1 MKRTLRSLTLPLGA
15 ALVGAV
21 VCVGAA
27 QAASDHCFY
36 KGTMSSDGALSCQSG
51 AQFRCKD
58 GDWVSLGAP
67 CTPEERAAT
76 SAPCD
81 FAGIKYSTGAASCQ
95 NGTQFRCEDG
105 SWNSLAVPCTVGD
118 APVRAT
124 KGDRT
129 CMYEGAT
136 VGSNSTIC
144 KAGSTFLC
152 SDGEWVNLGTKC
164 R

>member
-1 MKRTLRSLTLPLGA
+1 MKGILRSLMLPLGA

-21 VCVGAA
+21 TCVGAA
-27 QAASDHCFY
+27 QAANDHCFY
-36 KGTMSSDGALSCQSG
+36 NGTMSSDGALSCQSG

-58 GDWVSLGAP
+58 GDWKSTGSA
-67 CTPEERAAT
+67 CTSEEKVAT
-76 SAPCD
+76 SRKCD
-81 FAGIKYSTGAASCQ
+81 LAGISYSTGAASCQ

-105 SWNSLAVPCTVGD
+105 AWQSLAVPCTVGD
-118 APVRAT
+118 SPIKAAT
-124 KGDRT
+124 GDRT

-136 VGSNSTIC
+136 VASNSTIC

-152 SDGEWVNLGTKC
+152 SDGSWVNLGTRC